1 MDGNPQ
7 KYIWQHDNWP
17 RFQWHSGELLTLLGK
32 VRHAQGGLSATAK
45 ALGFE
50 LSHQAQAEILV
61 EEAVK
66 TSAIEGEA
74 LNRDSVRS
82 SVARR
87 LGLPQ
92 AGAAPAERH
101 VDGLVEILLDA
112 TRNHH
117 EPLTAQRLKG
127 WQAAL
132 FPTGYSGIRKIRVGD
147 WRDGPIVVVSGPE
160 GRQKVHFEA
169 PPGEVVAEEM
179 KRFLQWW
186 KKSLGREEGVLR
198 AGVAHLWFVTVHPFE
213 DGNGR
218 IARAITD
225 MALAQDEQQPLRLY
239 SFSSQIMEER
249 DDYYAVLEQTQKG
262 TLDITAWLTWF
273 LGCLLRSMDR
283 SEAMI
288 HKVLTKARF
297 WQRHSQTT
305 LNDQQKKIVNRLL
318 DAGEGEFHGG
328 LTTRKYVA
336 IAKTSRSTAI
346 REINDLVEKQV
357 LVRGSQSKGRSV
369 WYDLNWEELSG

>member
-1 MDGNPQ
+1 MDLSNP
-7 KYIWQHDNWP
+7 KYIWQKKSWP
-17 RFQWHSGELLTLLGK
+17 GLYWRSEELLSLLGK
-32 VRHAQGGLSATAK
+32 VRHKQGELVAIGKS
-45 ALGFE
+45 LGFE
-50 LSHQAQAEILV
+50 LSNQAQAEILV
-61 EEAVK
+61 EETVK
-66 TSAIEGEA
+66 TSAIEGEV

-87 LGLPQ
+87 LGLPE
-92 AGAAPAERH
+92 AGMAPAGRH
-101 VDGLVEILLDA
+101 VEGLVEILLDA

-117 EPLTAQRLKG
+117 EPLTVQRLKG

-132 FPTGYSGIRKIRVGD
+132 FPTGYSGFKKIRVGD
-147 WRDGPIVVVSGPE
+147 WRDGPIDVVSGPV
-160 GRQKVHFEA
+160 GRERIHFEA

-179 KRFLQWW
+179 KRFLNEW
-186 KKSLGREEGVLR
+186 KKSLGKEEGVLR

-283 SEAMI
+283 SEALI
-288 HKVLTKARF
+288 QKVLTKARF

-305 LNDQQKKIVNRLL
+305 LNDRQKKIVNRLL
-318 DAGEGEFHGG
+318 DAGEGEFQGG

-336 IAKTSRSTAI
+336 IAKTSRSTAV

-357 LVRGSQSKGRSV
+357 LVRDPQSKGRSV
-369 WYDLNWEELSG
+369 RYELNWREFSG